1 MEDFNRA
8 VTYIV
13 LHDNFLSLDNPY
25 PEKGHVLTIILNEK
39 TLQET
44 VVTASGQQVLRTVI
58 VQTAFEMNYKNG
70 LWRKL
75 QIKRPINA

>member
-1 MEDFNRA
+1 MNLL
-8 VTYIV
+8 V
-13 LHDNFLSLDNPY
+13 LFPLDNPY

-39 TLQET
+39 RLQET
-44 VVTASGQQVLRTVI
+44 MVGQTGQQTVRNVI

-75 QIKRPINA
+75 QIKRPVPTAAS